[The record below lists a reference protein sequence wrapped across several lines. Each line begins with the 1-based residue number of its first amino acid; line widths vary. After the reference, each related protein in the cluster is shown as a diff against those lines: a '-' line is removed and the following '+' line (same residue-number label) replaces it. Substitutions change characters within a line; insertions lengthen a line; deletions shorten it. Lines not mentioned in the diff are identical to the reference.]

1 MACCAKAMT
10 TGFRTLNGWTAT
22 VGTVEIVEIAEESV
36 AATDRHGLLKKTCSV
51 IALLLVTV
59 IG

>member
-1 MACCAKAMT
+1 MT
-10 TGFRTLNGWTAT
+10 TGFRTRNGWTAI
-22 VGTVEIVEIAEESV
+22 VGIVEIAEESV

>member
-1 MACCAKAMT
+1 MT
-10 TGFRTLNGWTAT
+10 TGFRTLNGSTAT
-22 VGTVEIVEIAEESV
+22 VGIVETVEIAEESV

-51 IALLLVTV
+51 IELLLVTV

>member
-1 MACCAKAMT
+1 MT

-22 VGTVEIVEIAEESV
+22 VETVGIVETVEIAEESD

>member
-1 MACCAKAMT
+1 MT

-22 VGTVEIVEIAEESV
+22 VVETVGIVETVEIAEESV